1 MLNDIDEAYASEQA
15 IFIYPAGLVSRKND
29 AGEIVDL
36 EWKKSFITKAKKH
49 QRNIVPL
56 YVSGKKFKSFLQ
68 PGSDGELNCGNKSK
82 Y

>member
-36 EWKKSFITKAKKH
+36 EWKKSFITKAKKA
-49 QRNIVPL
+49 L
-56 YVSGKKFKSFLQ
+56 KKFDDEDEEKVLR
-68 PGSDGELNCGNKSK
+68 ELFGYKKKETKALNKK
-82 Y
+82 NLH